1 VTRVLDVAR
10 RVARPLRRRL
20 RPTASE
26 RRLAELGIR
35 PGDLALDCGANVGTV
50 TEALTRLGA
59 EVHAFEPNPHAYEE
73 LERRVGSLPNVHL
86 HPVAVLDRDEGVRL
100 YFHRNSASDEVA
112 WSVGSSLV
120 PTKGNVDPDR
130 YIEVRGID
138 LGRFVLDLECSV
150 KVAKIDVE
158 GVEHIV
164 LHRLIDSGAIDR
176 IETVLVEVH
185 DAHMPMLRE
194 DTRRLVERLRA
205 EGLERKVRLD
215 WS

>member
-1 VTRVLDVAR
+1 
-10 RVARPLRRRL
+10 
-20 RPTASE
+20 
-26 RRLAELGIR
+26 
-35 PGDLALDCGANVGTV
+35 
-50 TEALTRLGA
+50 
-59 EVHAFEPNPHAYEE
+59 
-73 LERRVGSLPNVHL
+73 
-86 HPVAVLDRDEGVRL
+86 
-100 YFHRNSASDEVA
+100 
-112 WSVGSSLV
+112 V